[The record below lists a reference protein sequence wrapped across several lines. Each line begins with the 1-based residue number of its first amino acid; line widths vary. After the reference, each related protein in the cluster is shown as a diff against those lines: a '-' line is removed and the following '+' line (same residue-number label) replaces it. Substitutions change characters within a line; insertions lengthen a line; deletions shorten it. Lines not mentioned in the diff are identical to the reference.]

1 MATIVL
7 RNFEWDQIRP
17 QIDADYGKITTMISW
32 RLKETLGFTV
42 RRHRGFD
49 PRVLEW
55 VDDTRLDFVDETSAT
70 FFRMKYL

>member
-7 RNFEWDQIRP
+7 RNFEWEQLRP
-17 QIDADYGKITTMISW
+17 RIDADYGKVTTMISW

-49 PRVLEW
+49 SKLLEW

>member
-1 MATIVL
+1 MTTIVL
-7 RNFEWDQIRP
+7 QNHAWDQLRP
-17 QIDADYGKITTMISW
+17 RIDADYGKITTMISW

-49 PRVLEW
+49 PKAGSY